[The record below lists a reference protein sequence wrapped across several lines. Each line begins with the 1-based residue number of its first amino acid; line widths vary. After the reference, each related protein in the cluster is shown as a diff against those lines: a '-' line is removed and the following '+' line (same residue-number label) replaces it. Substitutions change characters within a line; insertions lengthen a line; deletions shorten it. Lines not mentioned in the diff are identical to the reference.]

1 MNKQRII
8 IFTTLFGFGLIVLVI
23 FVIFNVKST
32 NLSYQETDKKDA
44 YYDAYKNIKLSGK
57 IIKKTS
63 LDNDRYSLYEINIAQ
78 SSVQN
83 HDLRDSLSDY
93 FLVIH
98 GDSAKM
104 VYYMSYTIFINDSV
118 DIDYEKRQMLIF
130 RKHKLVNEYMTP
142 PFSAY
147 YISMRKKA
155 FGR

>member
-8 IFTTLFGFGLIVLVI
+8 IFTTLFGFGLIVLVT

-57 IIKKTS
+57 ITKKTP

-78 SSVQN
+78 SSIQN

-98 GDSAKM
+98 GHSAKM

-118 DIDYEKRQMLIF
+118 DIDYEKRQILIF
-130 RKHKLVNEYMTP
+130 RKNKLVNEYMTP